1 MTFQKSANSVNWQPS
16 PRWLL
21 VVPALIFAGVLSAIL
36 TVANPPEGLADIGA
50 GFGISDFSRPGIS
63 GCSHTLS
70 EFDSIEVLYDE
81 QEGEIGD
88 ESGEVE

>member
-1 MTFQKSANSVNWQPS
+1 
-16 PRWLL
+16 
-21 VVPALIFAGVLSAIL
+21 SAIL
-36 TVANPPEGLADIGA
+36 TVANPLEGLADIGA
-50 GFGISDFSRPGIS
+50 GLGISDFSRPGIS
-63 GCSHTLS
+63 GCSHTSS